1 MTGNEYTRREFL
13 KAQLAGGLLMTV
25 GGGLSAF
32 ACNRRYGVET
42 RTRVIV
48 LGMDGMDPHL
58 VHRMMQSGRLP
69 NFVRLARQGS
79 FAALRTST
87 PPQSPVAWS
96 NFIAGT
102 DPGGHGIFDFIHR
115 DPVTY
120 FPYLSTSRAE
130 PSKRNLSLA
139 GYVIP
144 LSKGKVL
151 DLRRG
156 RAFWEILEEHDIPAT
171 VFKMPSNFPPTPTRQ
186 RVLAGMGT
194 PDILGTYGIFSYYTD
209 EPIKIDEDIGGARI
223 VTVALE
229 DNRVTSTLLGP
240 KNTYKA
246 GSPDSTVDFTTWVD
260 AVNPVAKIAV
270 QDEEF
275 ILEQG
280 EWSPWVRVRFK
291 MMPGV
296 HVSGICRFYLREVRP
311 HFKLYVSPINIDPAD
326 PALPLSTPEGYAKE
340 LAARH
345 GPFFTKGLPAD
356 TKAMDHGVL
365 DEAAF
370 LAQDDL
376 VFGEDLALFEYELDR
391 FESGLLYHYVSS
403 TDQRSH
409 MFWRLMDPRHPAYDP
424 RLAAEY
430 GDTVEKIYIEMDK
443 LLEKTLRKVDERTVL
458 IVLSDH
464 GFVSYYRSFHLNTW
478 LRNNGYL
485 VLTDSSSGE
494 DAEFFENV
502 DWSRTKAYALGFNGL
517 YINQRGREGKGIVS
531 PLEKEGLMEEIARRL
546 PQVSDPLTGGRPVL
560 KVYKA
565 HECYSG
571 PYVHEGPDLIV
582 GYRQGYRA
590 SWQTAL
596 GKVPKDLLETN
607 TKKWSGDHCMAPDV
621 LPGILLTNRPLIAS
635 EPSLYDVT
643 ATLLASFGI
652 PIPPEMKG
660 RPLL

>member
-1 MTGNEYTRREFL
+1 MIDKLTRREFL
-13 KAQLAGGLLMTV
+13 RLNLGAGLYTAMGGLGAL
-25 GGGLSAF
+25 
-32 ACNRRYGVET
+32 ACT
-42 RTRVIV
+42 RTHGIDTATRVIV

-58 VHRMMQSGRLP
+58 VYRMMQSGKLP
-69 NFVRLARQGS
+69 HFVKLARLGS
-79 FAALRTST
+79 FSTLCTST

-96 NFIAGT
+96 NFITGT

-130 PSKRNLSLA
+130 PSKRNISLG

-144 LSKGKVL
+144 LSKGKVF
-151 DLRRG
+151 DLRKG
-156 RAFWEILEEHDIPAT
+156 RPFWEIMEEHEIPST
-171 VFKMPSNFPPTPTRQ
+171 VIKIPSNFPPTPTRQ

-209 EPIKIDEDIGGARI
+209 EPITIDEDIGGGRI
-223 VTVALE
+223 VPVVPR
-229 DNRVTSTLLGP
+229 DNCVRSQLIGP

-246 GSPDSTVDFTTWVD
+246 DNPDATVDFTVWID
-260 AVNPVAKIAV
+260 AVSPVAKIVV
-270 QDEEF
+270 QDQEF
-275 ILEQG
+275 IVAQG
-280 EWSPWVRVRFK
+280 EWSPWIKVRFK
-291 MMPGV
+291 MIPGV
-296 HVSGICRFYLREVRP
+296 HVSGICRCYLKEVRP
-311 HFKLYVSPINIDPAD
+311 HFKLYVTPLNIDPSD
-326 PALPLSTPEGYAKE
+326 PALPLSTPESYARE
-340 LAARH
+340 LAAHH

-370 LAQDDL
+370 LAQDDIVL
-376 VFGEDLALFEYELDR
+376 QEDLALFEYELDR

-409 MFWRLMDPRHPAYDP
+409 MFWRFMDQQHPAYDR
-424 RLAAEY
+424 RLAAEF
-430 GDTVEKIYIEMDK
+430 GMTIENIYIEMDR
-443 LLEKTLRKVDERTVL
+443 LIEKTMQKMDKRTILV
-458 IVLSDH
+458 VLSDH
-464 GFVSYYRSFHLNTW
+464 GFTSYCRSFHLNTW
-478 LRNNGYL
+478 LRDNGYL
-485 VLTDSSSGE
+485 VLTDPTASE
-494 DAEFFENV
+494 EAEFFEHV

-531 PLEKEGLMEEIARRL
+531 PFEKEALMNELAQKL
-546 PQVSDPLTGGRPVL
+546 TQVTDHAAGGARPVL

-565 HECYSG
+565 TECYSG

-596 GKVPKDLLETN
+596 GKVPKEMIDTN

-621 LPGILLTNRPLIAS
+621 LPGILLMNRPVQR
-635 EPSLYDVT
+635 PNPCLYDVT
-643 ATLLASFGI
+643 ATLLACFGI
-652 PIPPEMKG
+652 PIPKEMKG
-660 RPLL
+660 QSLI